1 MVSAGD
7 RAPDYLCME
16 DVDEDV
22 VTLEDEASPR
32 KIVCVCLLIAY
43 VRCGRRAR
51 LVTILGGML
60 RAVERVVRVTGR
72 CMHLARS
79 ETALCQANVL
89 VRD

>member
-32 KIVCVCLLIAY
+32 KIVCVCLLIEY
-43 VRCGRRAR
+43 ERCGQRAR
-51 LVTILGGML
+51 LVIIVGGML
-60 RAVERVVRVTGR
+60 RG
-72 CMHLARS
+72 S
-79 ETALCQANVL
+79 
-89 VRD
+89 